1 MQQDALLLRRAQ
13 NGDAGAFEELMT
25 AHERKIYAL
34 CLRMAG
40 DREDALDC
48 AQEAMLRI
56 WRSLGSYRKQAS
68 FPTWV
73 YRVATN
79 TCLDFL
85 RKRKARPAVSLDALA
100 DDGFSPGDASG
111 DPVLKAEEAARKRAL
126 AAGIA
131 SLQPDMRAALV
142 LRDVQGFSYEEV
154 SDILDT
160 PLGTVKSRINR
171 AREKLRSILF
181 QDAELFGISHVY
193 GGERRQETNEL

>member
-13 NGDAGAFEELMT
+13 NGDAQAFDELMT
-25 AHERKIYAL
+25 VHEKRIYAL
-34 CLRMAG
+34 CLRMTG
-40 DREDALDC
+40 NREDALDC
-48 AQEAMLRI
+48 AQDAMLRI
-56 WRSLGSYRKQAS
+56 WRALGSYRKQAS
-68 FPTWV
+68 FSTWV

-79 TCLDFL
+79 TCLDYL
-85 RKRKARPAVSLDALA
+85 RKKKTRPSVSLDAME
-100 DDGFSPGDASG
+100 DDGFSPSDASG
-111 DPVLKAEEAARKRAL
+111 DPVQQSEAAARKRTL

-131 SLQPDMRAALV
+131 SLPPDMRAALV

-181 QDAELFGISHVY
+181 QNAELFGDARVY
-193 GGERRQETNEL
+193 GRERRKDL

>member
-13 NGDAGAFEELMT
+13 NGDAQAFDELMT
-25 AHERKIYAL
+25 VHEKRIYAL
-34 CLRMAG
+34 CLRMTG
-40 DREDALDC
+40 NREDALDC

-56 WRSLGSYRKQAS
+56 WRALGSYRKQAS
-68 FPTWV
+68 FSTWV

-79 TCLDFL
+79 TCLDYL
-85 RKRKARPAVSLDALA
+85 RKKKTRPSVSLDAME
-100 DDGFSPGDASG
+100 DDGFSPSDASG
-111 DPVLKAEEAARKRAL
+111 DPVQQSEAAARKRTL

-131 SLQPDMRAALV
+131 SLPPDMRAALV

-181 QDAELFGISHVY
+181 QNAELFGDARVY
-193 GGERRQETNEL
+193 GRERRKDL

>member
-13 NGDAGAFEELMT
+13 NGDAQAFDELMT
-25 AHERKIYAL
+25 VHEKRIYAL
-34 CLRMAG
+34 CLRMTG
-40 DREDALDC
+40 NREDALDC
-48 AQEAMLRI
+48 AQDAMLRV
-56 WRSLGSYRKQAS
+56 WRALGSYRKQAS
-68 FPTWV
+68 FSTWV

-79 TCLDFL
+79 TCLDYL
-85 RKRKARPAVSLDALA
+85 RKKKTRPSVSLDAME
-100 DDGFSPGDASG
+100 DDGFSPSDASG
-111 DPVLKAEEAARKRAL
+111 DPVQQSEAAARKRTL

-131 SLQPDMRAALV
+131 SLPPDMRAALV

-181 QDAELFGISHVY
+181 QNAELFGDARVY
-193 GGERRQETNEL
+193 GRERRKDL